1 MKHLGKSLKFTHP
14 QTLINQLLRVVA
26 CGLSFVMLAQAMPL
40 SSIRSSMPLSS
51 IAPQGRE
58 IVLPDGTEFQVI
70 TTEEISGKIAVA
82 GDPLTFKV
90 EDDVK
95 VNGQVVIAE
104 GTVVKGTVANAKKSG
119 RLGKGG
125 QLGIRIES
133 TTAIDGQ
140 KIKLRATKASE
151 GDDKTGTVIALSLLL
166 SPLFFLKRGKDAKIK
181 AGTKITVYTDETK
194 SIQLKS

>member
-1 MKHLGKSLKFTHP
+1 MKHHRGAPLSAHP
-14 QTLINQLLRVVA
+14 PTLLNQLVRVVA
-26 CGLSFVMLAQAMPL
+26 LGLTCAILTQ
-40 SSIRSSMPLSS
+40 SMPVS
-51 IAPQGRE
+51 AVQPQGRE
-58 IVLPDGTEFQVI
+58 VVLPDGTEFTVV
-70 TTEEISGKIAVA
+70 TTEEISGKVAVE

-95 VNGQVVIAE
+95 VNGQLVIAE

-125 QLGIRIES
+125 QLGIRVET
-133 TTAIDGQ
+133 TTAVDGQ

-181 AGTKITVYTDETK
+181 AGTKIKVYTDETK
-194 SIQLKS
+194 SIQVKG

>member
-1 MKHLGKSLKFTHP
+1 MKHRRGASLSTYSR
-14 QTLINQLLRVVA
+14 TLTNRFVRVVA
-26 CGLSFVMLAQAMPL
+26 VGLTFVILAQ
-40 SSIRSSMPLSS
+40 SMPAST
-51 IAPQGRE
+51 IQTQGRE
-58 IVLPDGTEFQVI
+58 VVIPDGTDFTVV
-70 TTEEISGKIAVA
+70 TTEEISGKTAVE

-90 EDDVK
+90 EEDVK

-119 RLGKGG
+119 RMGKGG
-125 QLGIRIES
+125 QLGIRVES

-151 GDDKTGTVIALSLLL
+151 GGDKTGKVIALSLLI

-181 AGTKITVYTDETK
+181 AGTKIKVYTDETK
-194 SIQLKS
+194 SIQLKN

>member
-1 MKHLGKSLKFTHP
+1 V
-14 QTLINQLLRVVA
+14 QVVA
-26 CGLSFVMLAQAMPL
+26 FGLTFVILAQ
-40 SSIRSSMPLSS
+40 SMPVSTVQ
-51 IAPQGRE
+51 PQGRE
-58 IVLPDGTEFQVI
+58 VVIPDGTEFTVV

-133 TTAIDGQ
+133 TTTVDGQ

-151 GDDKTGTVIALSLLL
+151 GDDKTGTVIALSLFL

-181 AGTKITVYTDETK
+181 AGTKINVYTDEAK
-194 SIQLKS
+194 SVQAKS

>member
-1 MKHLGKSLKFTHP
+1 MSTRFP
-14 QTLINQLLRVVA
+14 TLINQFARVVA
-26 CGLSFVMLAQAMPL
+26 LGLTCVLLTQ
-40 SSIRSSMPLSS
+40 SMPV
-51 IAPQGRE
+51 AAVQPQGRE
-58 IVLPDGTEFQVI
+58 VVLPDGTEFTVR
-70 TTEEISGKIAVA
+70 TMEEISGKVAVE

-90 EDDVK
+90 EEDVK

-140 KIKLRATKASE
+140 KVKLRATKASE
-151 GDDKTGTVIALSLLL
+151 GDDKTGKVIALSLLL
-166 SPLFFLKRGKDAKIK
+166 SPLFFLKKGKDAKIK

-194 SIQLKS
+194 SIQVKG

>member
-1 MKHLGKSLKFTHP
+1 MKHHRGPSRFTNSR
-14 QTLINQLLRVVA
+14 TLISQFVRVIA
-26 CGLSFVMLAQAMPL
+26 FGLTFVILAQSTPV
-40 SSIRSSMPLSS
+40 STIR
-51 IAPQGRE
+51 PQGRE
-58 IVLPDGTEFQVI
+58 VVLPDGTEFEVV
-70 TTEEISGKIAVA
+70 TTEEISGKVAVE

-125 QLGIRIES
+125 QLGIRVES
-133 TTAIDGQ
+133 TTAVDGQ
-140 KIKLRATKASE
+140 KVKLRASKASE
-151 GDDKTGTVIALSLLL
+151 GGDKTGTVIALSVLL

-181 AGTKITVYTDETK
+181 AGTKIRVYTDEAK
-194 SIQLKS
+194 SIQVKN